1 MRSVM
6 VYSVAAA
13 VLLLVVAVSEA
24 QIHPDI
30 IEDAHLDSV
39 CSLRQAVTV
48 CDDTSFN
55 AIPFFHLPP

>member
-6 VYSVAAA
+6 VYSVAVA

-39 CSLRQAVTV
+39 CSLRQADAV
-48 CDDTSFN
+48 CGASCN
-55 AIPFFHLPP
+55 AIPFFHFPP